1 MSSTQIVRETA
12 NGPQLA
18 LEKLPLPEPQAGQA
32 LVKIDFTA
40 QNPTDGKIDTFH
52 IWLITSG

>member
-32 LVKIDFTA
+32 LVKIEFTA
-40 QNPTDGKIDTFH
+40 QNPTDGKIGTFH
-52 IWLITSG
+52 I